1 MVLDWIMKEKALKIK
16 KISLVEQVLLRLRE
30 DFIHEVFPPGSALP
44 SENELAERLGVSRLT
59 MRSALQR
66 LSSEGWIKVSHGKP
80 TQVLDY
86 RDHIRL
92 DLFPDLLISFP
103 GEIISLEEFSFYHRF
118 LQWLHGAIH
127 LAACRKAKPSDKPG
141 LLEIVS
147 QFSDKLTV
155 REIWDLDFRFYRKL
169 ARISENIVLMML
181 QNTHRDIYR
190 KLLDSG
196 AIIEADYSVSFY
208 TQTARKLTDAI
219 CANDEIALRLIH
231 PELVIESDN
240 SGKRL
245 FDNIVKR

>member
-1 MVLDWIMKEKALKIK
+1 M
-16 KISLVEQVLLRLRE
+16 RLRE
-30 DFIHEVFPPGSALP
+30 DFIHEVYPPGSTLP
-44 SENELAERLGVSRLT
+44 SENELSERLGVSRLT

-80 TQVLDY
+80 TRVLDY

-92 DLFPDLLISFP
+92 DLFPDLLLSFAD
-103 GEIISLEEFSFYHRF
+103 EIISLEDFSFYHRF

-127 LAACRKAKPSDKPG
+127 LAACRKAKPSDKPE

-147 QFSDKLTV
+147 RFSDKLSV

-196 AIIEADYSVSFY
+196 AIIEADYSISFY
-208 TQTARKLTDAI
+208 TQTARNLTEAI
-219 CANDEIALRLIH
+219 CANDEEALRKLH
-231 PELVIESDN
+231 PELVAESN
-240 SGKRL
+240 QSGVRL
-245 FDNIVKR
+245 FNNIVKR